1 MKRAILLL
9 AAALAGGCALVGPDY
24 KRPDTSL
31 PAAYNEA
38 APEGALKVPQDWWKL
53 YNDPVL
59 DHLVE
64 EGLAHNTDLF
74 IAVARVDEAQAAL
87 REARAILFFPP
98 IDLNVQAARGRTTS
112 TGQLVTSSGFGVGL
126 STSFELDVWGRLRR
140 GEHSVQDQLLASQ
153 YGRDTV
159 SLAVAASVARAYFA
173 VRALDAQLIASQGIL
188 EAADQS
194 LALAKKRAGAGIAP
208 ELDIYQAGSLRA
220 QSSAQASEIQRQRAT
235 FVHAL
240 GVLTGKLDLHIQ
252 PGTFTAIPIPPVT
265 PPGLPSELLERRP
278 DVKQAEANLAAATE
292 RIGLAKGS
300 EFPALTLTGSYG
312 TIGSQVDQLFSTG
325 ARTWSIG
332 AGLAGPILD
341 GGRYRARTEQAEA
354 QARQAQ
360 GAYESA
366 VRNAFRDVVD
376 AISNVKHA
384 SDTEVDLRDL
394 VDQSQK
400 ALHLAELRYEH
411 GYSAYLEVLDA
422 QRTLN
427 DAQLTLI
434 RNRLALLSYTVDLM
448 NALGGGWAPDNS

>member
-1 MKRAILLL
+1 MRRAVLVALF
-9 AAALAGGCALVGPDY
+9 AASGCAMVGPDY
-24 KRPDTSL
+24 KRPETSL
-31 PAAYNEA
+31 PAAYSEP
-38 APEGALKVPQDWWKL
+38 APAGTLKVPLDWWKL
-53 YNDPVL
+53 YNDPTL
-59 DHLVE
+59 DRLVD
-64 EGLAHNTDLF
+64 EGLRHNTDLF
-74 IAVARVDEAQAAL
+74 IAVARVEEAEGAL
-87 REARAILFFPP
+87 KEARAILFFPP
-98 IDLNVQAARGRTTS
+98 IDLNVQAQRGRTTS
-112 TGQLVTSSGFGVGL
+112 SGTLATGSGFGVGL

-140 GEHSVQDQLLASQ
+140 GERSVQDQLLSSQ

-159 SLAVAASVARAYFA
+159 ALTVAASVARAYFA
-173 VRALDAQLIASQGIL
+173 VRALDAQLVASQGIL

-194 LALAKKRAGAGIAP
+194 LALAKKRANAGIAP

-220 QSSAQASEIQRQRAT
+220 QSAAQASEIQRQRAT

-240 GVLTGKLDLHIQ
+240 GVLTGKLDLEIA
-252 PGTFTAIPIPPVT
+252 PGTFTAIPVPPVT

-278 DVKQAEANLAAATE
+278 DVRQAEANLEAASE

-300 EFPALTLTGSYG
+300 EFPALVLTGAYG

-341 GGRYRARTEQAEA
+341 GGRYKARTEQAEA

-360 GAYESA
+360 GAYEGA

-434 RNRLALLSYTVDLM
+434 RNRLALLSFTVDLM
-448 NALGGGWAPDNS
+448 NALGGGWEPPKS

>member
-1 MKRAILLL
+1 MRAVALVALLVT
-9 AAALAGGCALVGPDY
+9 AGCAMVGPDY
-24 KRPDTSL
+24 KRPETSL
-31 PAAYNEA
+31 PAAYHE
-38 APEGALKVPQDWWKL
+38 PVPDGALKVSQDWWRA
-53 YNDPVL
+53 YNDPLL
-59 DHLVE
+59 DTLIRDA
-64 EGLAHNTDLF
+64 LAHNTDLF
-74 IAVARVDEAQAAL
+74 IAIARVDEAQGAL
-87 REARAILFFPP
+87 KEAQAILFFPP
-98 IDLNVQAARGRTTS
+98 INLNVQAARGRTTS
-112 TGQLVTSSGFGVGL
+112 SGTLATGSGFGVGL
-126 STSFELDVWGRLRR
+126 STSFEVDVWGRLRR
-140 GEHSVQDQLLASQ
+140 GVRSVNDQLLSSE

-159 SLAVAASVARAYFA
+159 ALTVAAQTARAYFA
-173 VRALDAQLIASQGIL
+173 VRGLDAQLIASRGIL

-194 LALAKKRAGAGIAP
+194 LALAKKRANAGIAP

-240 GVLTGKLDLHIQ
+240 GVLTGKLDLEIQ
-252 PGTFTAIPIPPVT
+252 PGTFSAIPIPPMT

-278 DVKQAEANLAAATE
+278 DVKQAEMNLESATE

-300 EFPALTLTGSYG
+300 EFPALTLTGTYG

-332 AGLAGPILD
+332 AGLTGPILD

-354 QARQAQ
+354 QAREAQ

-400 ALHLAELRYEH
+400 ALHLAEVRYEH

-434 RNRLALLSYTVDLM
+434 RNRVALLSYTVDLM
-448 NALGGGWAPDNS
+448 NALGGGWEPPKS

>member
-1 MKRAILLL
+1 
-9 AAALAGGCALVGPDY
+9 
-24 KRPDTSL
+24 
-31 PAAYNEA
+31 
-38 APEGALKVPQDWWKL
+38 
-53 YNDPVL
+53 
-59 DHLVE
+59 
-64 EGLAHNTDLF
+64 
-74 IAVARVDEAQAAL
+74 
-87 REARAILFFPP
+87 
-98 IDLNVQAARGRTTS
+98 
-112 TGQLVTSSGFGVGL
+112 
-126 STSFELDVWGRLRR
+126 
-140 GEHSVQDQLLASQ
+140 
-153 YGRDTV
+153 
-159 SLAVAASVARAYFA
+159 
-173 VRALDAQLIASQGIL
+173 
-188 EAADQS
+188 
-194 LALAKKRAGAGIAP
+194 
-208 ELDIYQAGSLRA
+208 
-220 QSSAQASEIQRQRAT
+220 
-235 FVHAL
+235 
-240 GVLTGKLDLHIQ
+240 VLTGKLDLHIQ

>member
-1 MKRAILLL
+1 MRRIVLAALL
-9 AAALAGGCALVGPDY
+9 AASGCAMVGPDY

-31 PAAYNEA
+31 PAAYHEPMPA
-38 APEGALKVPQDWWKL
+38 GELKVPLDWWKL
-53 YNDPVL
+53 YDDPML
-59 DHLVE
+59 DQLVE
-64 EGLAHNTDLF
+64 EGLKHNTDLS
-74 IAVARVDEAQAAL
+74 IAIARVDEAQGTL
-87 REARAILFFPP
+87 KDARAILFFPT
-98 IDLNVQAARGRTTS
+98 IDLNAQAARGRTTS
-112 TGQLVTSSGFGVGL
+112 SGTLATGNGFGVGL

-140 GEHSVQDQLLASQ
+140 GVRSVNDQLLASE

-159 SLAVAASVARAYFA
+159 ALTVAAQVARAYFA
-173 VRALDAQLIASQGIL
+173 VRALDAQLIASRGIL
-188 EAADQS
+188 EAAEQS
-194 LALAKKRAGAGIAP
+194 LALAKKRANAGIAP

-220 QSSAQASEIQRQRAT
+220 QSAAQASEIQRQRAT

-240 GVLTGKLDLHIQ
+240 GVLTGKLDLE
-252 PGTFTAIPIPPVT
+252 IPPGKFTDIPVPPAT

-278 DVKQAEANLAAATE
+278 DVKQAEANLEAATE

-300 EFPALTLTGSYG
+300 EFPALTLTGTYG
-312 TIGSQVDQLFSTG
+312 TISSQVDQLFSTG

-332 AGLAGPILD
+332 AGLSGPILD

-354 QARQAQ
+354 QAREAQ

-376 AISNVKHA
+376 AVSNVKHA
-384 SDTEVDLRDL
+384 SDTELDLRDL

-400 ALHLAELRYEH
+400 ALHLAEVRYEH

-448 NALGGGWAPDNS
+448 NALGGGWEPPKS

>member
-1 MKRAILLL
+1 MRRAVLVALL
-9 AAALAGGCALVGPDY
+9 AASGCAMVGPDY
-24 KRPDTSL
+24 KRPETSL
-31 PAAYNEA
+31 PAAYSEP
-38 APEGALKVPQDWWKL
+38 APAGTLKVPLDWWKL
-53 YNDPVL
+53 YNDPTL
-59 DHLVE
+59 DHLVD
-64 EGLAHNTDLF
+64 EGLKHNTDLF
-74 IAVARVDEAQAAL
+74 IAVARVEEAEGAL
-87 REARAILFFPP
+87 KEARAILFFPP
-98 IDLNVQAARGRTTS
+98 IDLNVQAQRGRTTS
-112 TGQLVTSSGFGVGL
+112 SGTLATGSGFGVGL

-140 GEHSVQDQLLASQ
+140 GERSVQDQLLSSQ

-159 SLAVAASVARAYFA
+159 ALTVAASVARAYFA

-194 LALAKKRAGAGIAP
+194 LALAKKRANAGIAP

-220 QSSAQASEIQRQRAT
+220 QSAAQASEIQRQRAT

-240 GVLTGKLDLHIQ
+240 GVLTGKLDLEIA
-252 PGTFTAIPIPPVT
+252 PGTFTAIPVPPVT

-278 DVKQAEANLAAATE
+278 DVRQAEANLEAASE

-300 EFPALTLTGSYG
+300 EFPALVLTGTYG

-341 GGRYRARTEQAEA
+341 GGRYKARTEQAEA

-360 GAYESA
+360 GAYEGA

-400 ALHLAELRYEH
+400 ALHIAELRYEH

-434 RNRLALLSYTVDLM
+434 RNRLALLSFTVDLM
-448 NALGGGWAPDNS
+448 NALGGGWEPPKS

>member
-1 MKRAILLL
+1 MRRIALAALL
-9 AAALAGGCALVGPDY
+9 AASGCSMVGPDY
-24 KRPDTSL
+24 QRPPTGL
-31 PAAYNEA
+31 PAAYNAEA
-38 APEGALKVPQDWWKL
+38 PAGALKVPLEWWKL
-53 YNDPVL
+53 YNDEAL
-59 DHLVE
+59 NHLID
-64 EGLAHNTDLF
+64 EGLQHNTDLY
-74 IAVARVDEAQAAL
+74 IAVARVDEAQGAL
-87 REARAILFFPP
+87 KEARAILFFPP
-98 IDLNVQAARGRTTS
+98 VNLNVQAARGRTAS
-112 TGQLVTSSGFGVGL
+112 SGQLVTSSGFGVGL
-126 STSFELDVWGRLRR
+126 STSFEVDVWGRLRR
-140 GEHSVQDQLLASQ
+140 GERSVQDQLLASQ

-159 SLAVAASVARAYFA
+159 ALAVAASIARAYFA
-173 VRALDAQLIASQGIL
+173 VRALDAQLVASRGIL
-188 EAADQS
+188 DAAEQS
-194 LALAKKRAGAGIAP
+194 LALAKKRANAGIAP

-240 GVLTGKLDLHIQ
+240 GVLTGKLDLEIP
-252 PGTFTAIPIPPVT
+252 PGTFAAIPIPPVA

-278 DVKQAEANLAAATE
+278 DVKQAEANLEAATE

-300 EFPALTLTGSYG
+300 EFPALVLTGSYG
-312 TIGSQVDQLFSTG
+312 TVGSQVEQLFSTG

-360 GAYESA
+360 GAYEAA

-448 NALGGGWAPDNS
+448 NALGGGWEPPKS

>member
-1 MKRAILLL
+1 MRRAVLVALF
-9 AAALAGGCALVGPDY
+9 AASGCAMVGPDY
-24 KRPDTSL
+24 KRPETSL
-31 PAAYNEA
+31 PAAYSEP
-38 APEGALKVPQDWWKL
+38 APAGTLKVPLDWWKL
-53 YNDPVL
+53 YNDPTL
-59 DHLVE
+59 DHLVD
-64 EGLAHNTDLF
+64 EGLRHNTDLF
-74 IAVARVDEAQAAL
+74 IAVARVEEAEGAL
-87 REARAILFFPP
+87 KEARAILFFPP
-98 IDLNVQAARGRTTS
+98 IDLNVQAQRGRTTS
-112 TGQLVTSSGFGVGL
+112 SGTLATGSGFGVGL

-140 GEHSVQDQLLASQ
+140 GERSVQDQLLSSQ

-159 SLAVAASVARAYFA
+159 ALTVAASVARAYFA
-173 VRALDAQLIASQGIL
+173 VRALDAQLVASQGIL

-194 LALAKKRAGAGIAP
+194 LALAKKRANAGIAP

-220 QSSAQASEIQRQRAT
+220 QAAAQASEIQRQRAT

-240 GVLTGKLDLHIQ
+240 GVLTGKLDLEIA
-252 PGTFTAIPIPPVT
+252 PGTFTAIPVPPVT

-278 DVKQAEANLAAATE
+278 DVRQAEANLEAASE

-300 EFPALTLTGSYG
+300 EFPALVLTGAYG

-341 GGRYRARTEQAEA
+341 GGRYKARTEQAEA

-360 GAYESA
+360 GAYEGA

-434 RNRLALLSYTVDLM
+434 RNRLALLSFTVDLM
-448 NALGGGWAPDNS
+448 NALGGGWEPPKS